1 MCLSGHKPETH
12 RSEPFAKGAA
22 KCVKFA
28 KVKRRNNDFLA
39 KVVRAEIF
47 GARSAGAVSFQLDV
61 DAYGSPQ
68 AVRDFSK
75 LRHALS
81 LTGVEP
87 SQFSPRDV
95 LEFSFAIGRSL
106 KGIVMKHRE
115 MSTHQVDVKF
125 NRIHPKAVGKL
136 EPRERVLRCKSCRTT
151 VTNDHKVCREAHTIE
166 PMTYEVL
173 ARRLRPRSFDELIG
187 QEHVVRV
194 LRHALD
200 HGRLHHAYL
209 FTGTRG
215 VGKTTIARILAKCM
229 NCEKG
234 VTATP
239 CSECSSCQ
247 EISEGRFPD
256 LVEVDAAS
264 RTRVEQTR
272 ELLENV
278 PYAPTR
284 GRFKVY
290 LIDEV
295 HMLSQSSFNA
305 LLKTL
310 EEPPDHVRF
319 LLATTD
325 AKKVPVTVLSRC
337 LQLQL
342 KNLLPER
349 ITPYLE
355 RILEADGVGFDKA
368 SIVALARAG
377 HGSMRD
383 ALSLTDQAISY
394 CGGALAEQDVFGML
408 GAVRHES
415 LDVLIS
421 ALIRQDAAATMS
433 AIEGLSELGV
443 DFADVLDQLTL
454 IIHQAAVQQALG
466 DVRGSSSMARLAAW
480 DPASLQLAYQIA
492 IIAARDLPLAPDP
505 RCGFEM
511 AMLRLLAFRPGDRLP
526 ADQSGQGPAK
536 SEQPPLDEEPAAAGK
551 AANTS
556 TQAMPRD
563 SPADEVSSN
572 STPPDQA
579 PLDWHTLTNA
589 LQADPL
595 VVQLAR
601 HAWCIGWDGR
611 NLRLG
616 VDKQY
621 EPSVEPESIQALAE
635 ALGRI
640 LDAPIELDI
649 SYAPPC
655 EETPVERDQRIE
667 QGRASKARALI
678 ESDPFVRFLVSEFK
692 ATIESESIE
701 LVGVNNP

>member
-1 MCLSGHKPETH
+1 ML
-12 RSEPFAKGAA
+12 GAGSA
-22 KCVKFA
+22 C
-28 KVKRRNNDFLA
+28 
-39 KVVRAEIF
+39 
-47 GARSAGAVSFQLDV
+47 ARPFQLDV
-61 DAYGSPQ
+61 DACRIPQ
-68 AVRDFSK
+68 AVGDFGE

-81 LTGVEP
+81 FTSVEP
-87 SQFSPRDV
+87 PQFGPRDV
-95 LEFSFAIGRSL
+95 LEFSFAVGRSF
-106 KGIVMKHRE
+106 KGIVMKHGE
-115 MSTHQVDVKF
+115 MSIHQLDVEF
-125 NRIHPKAVGKL
+125 NRVYPKAIGKC
-136 EPRERVLRCKSCRTT
+136 EPRDCVLRRKTRSTAM
-151 VTNDHKVCREAHTIE
+151 TNDHKVCREAHTIDA
-166 PMTYEVL
+166 MTYEVL

-200 HGRLHHAYL
+200 HARLHHAYL

-229 NCEKG
+229 NCEQG
-234 VTATP
+234 VTAEP
-239 CSECSSCQ
+239 CLECSSCQ

-368 SIVALARAG
+368 SVEALARAG

-383 ALSLTDQAISY
+383 ALSLTDQAIAY
-394 CGGALAEQDVFGML
+394 CGGALAAQDVFGML
-408 GAVRHES
+408 GAVRQES
-415 LDVLIS
+415 LDVLVA
-421 ALIRQDAAATMS
+421 ALINQDASATMS
-433 AIEGLSELGV
+433 AIEGLSELGL
-443 DFADVLDQLTL
+443 DFADVLDELTR

-466 DVRGSSSMARLAAW
+466 DVRGSSSVARLAAW
-480 DPASLQLAYQIA
+480 DPADLQLAYQIV

-511 AMLRLLAFRPGDRLP
+511 AMLRVLAFRPADRLP
-526 ADQSGQGPAK
+526 IDQSEQGPDESERPPLKVERAVDGGEAAESLVKAK
-536 SEQPPLDEEPAAAGK
+536 SRSAHPDEIAP
-551 AANTS
+551 
-556 TQAMPRD
+556 D
-563 SPADEVSSN
+563 SNPS
-572 STPPDQA
+572 DQA
-579 PLDWHTLTNA
+579 RLDWHALADA

-601 HAWCIGWDGR
+601 HAWCVDWDGQK
-611 NLRLG
+611 LHLG

-621 EPSVEPESIQALAE
+621 EPSVEPESIRALSELLA
-635 ALGRI
+635 RM
-640 LDAPIELDI
+640 LDAPIELEI
-649 SYAPPC
+649 SYAPPL
-655 EETPVERDQRIE
+655 EETPVERDRRIE

-678 ESDPFVRFLVSEFK
+678 ESDPFVRFLVNEFK
-692 ATIESESIE
+692 ATIESESIQ

>member
-1 MCLSGHKPETH
+1 
-12 RSEPFAKGAA
+12 
-22 KCVKFA
+22 
-28 KVKRRNNDFLA
+28 
-39 KVVRAEIF
+39 
-47 GARSAGAVSFQLDV
+47 
-61 DAYGSPQ
+61 
-68 AVRDFSK
+68 
-75 LRHALS
+75 
-81 LTGVEP
+81 
-87 SQFSPRDV
+87 
-95 LEFSFAIGRSL
+95 
-106 KGIVMKHRE
+106 
-115 MSTHQVDVKF
+115 
-125 NRIHPKAVGKL
+125 
-136 EPRERVLRCKSCRTT
+136 
-151 VTNDHKVCREAHTIE
+151 
-166 PMTYEVL
+166 MTYEVL

-200 HGRLHHAYL
+200 HARLHHAYL

-229 NCEKG
+229 NCEQG
-234 VTATP
+234 ISASP
-239 CSECSSCQ
+239 CLECLSCK

-278 PYAPTR
+278 PYAPAR
-284 GRFKVY
+284 GRYKVY

-349 ITPYLE
+349 IAPYLE
-355 RILEADGVGFDKA
+355 QVLEADGVAFDKR
-368 SIVALARAG
+368 SVEALARAG

-394 CGGALAEQDVFGML
+394 CSGTLSEQDVYGML

-415 LDVLIS
+415 LD
-421 ALIRQDAAATMS
+421 ALLTALVDQDAAATMR

-443 DFADVLDQLTL
+443 DFGDVLEQMTL
-454 IIHQAAVQQALG
+454 IIHQAAVNQALG
-466 DVRGSSSMARLAAW
+466 GGRSSPGTARLAAW

-511 AMLRLLAFRPGDRLP
+511 AMLRLLAFQPGGT
-526 ADQSGQGPAK
+526 SGGRQNKATSQVDPPTSEAQIEASQASNRTSVHQTATK
-536 SEQPPLDEEPAAAGK
+536 SDEREGVAA
-551 AANTS
+551 
-556 TQAMPRD
+556 PRG
-563 SPADEVSSN
+563 DEDVVHQQVSSE
-572 STPPDQA
+572 
-579 PLDWHTLTNA
+579 PLDWHAITA
-589 LQADPL
+589 SLQADPL
-595 VVQLAR
+595 VMQLAR
-601 HAWCIGWDGR
+601 HAWCVSWDGR
-611 NLRLG
+611 ELCLG
-616 VDKQY
+616 VDEQY
-621 EPSVEPESIQALAE
+621 APSVESESIQKLSD
-635 ALGRI
+635 I
-640 LDAPIELDI
+640 LRKVIDSNLELKV
-649 SYAPPC
+649 SYARPQ
-655 EETPVERDQRIE
+655 EETPAARSL
-667 QGRASKARALI
+667 RARQASVSKARALI
-678 ESDPFVRFLVSEFK
+678 ESDPFVRFLVEELR
-692 ATIESESIE
+692 ATIDSESIE
-701 LVGVNNP
+701 LVGVNNR

>member
-1 MCLSGHKPETH
+1 
-12 RSEPFAKGAA
+12 
-22 KCVKFA
+22 
-28 KVKRRNNDFLA
+28 
-39 KVVRAEIF
+39 
-47 GARSAGAVSFQLDV
+47 
-61 DAYGSPQ
+61 
-68 AVRDFSK
+68 
-75 LRHALS
+75 
-81 LTGVEP
+81 
-87 SQFSPRDV
+87 
-95 LEFSFAIGRSL
+95 
-106 KGIVMKHRE
+106 
-115 MSTHQVDVKF
+115 
-125 NRIHPKAVGKL
+125 
-136 EPRERVLRCKSCRTT
+136 
-151 VTNDHKVCREAHTIE
+151 
-166 PMTYEVL
+166 MTYEVL

-200 HGRLHHAYL
+200 HARLHHAYL

-229 NCEKG
+229 NCEQG
-234 VTATP
+234 ISATP
-239 CSECSSCQ
+239 CLECANCK

-278 PYAPTR
+278 PYAPAS

-349 ITPYLE
+349 IAPYLE
-355 RILEADGVGFDKA
+355 QMLEADGVTFDKG
-368 SIVALARAG
+368 SVEALARAG

-394 CGGALAEQDVFGML
+394 CSGELSEQDVYGML

-415 LDVLIS
+415 LD
-421 ALIRQDAAATMS
+421 ALIAALVDQDAAATME

-443 DFADVLDQLTL
+443 DFGDVLEQMTL
-454 IIHQAAVQQALG
+454 IIHQAAVNQALG
-466 DVRGSSSMARLAAW
+466 GARSSAGSTRLAAW

-511 AMLRLLAFRPGDRLP
+511 AMLRLLAFRPGDGTSDGKQTPVRTH
-526 ADQSGQGPAK
+526 ADPPGSEGETVK
-536 SEQPPLDEEPAAAGK
+536 SQELKENRVNRVPSDSENLERAAALK
-551 AANTS
+551 
-556 TQAMPRD
+556 RD
-563 SPADEVSSN
+563 QEIVHQPVSSE
-572 STPPDQA
+572 
-579 PLDWHTLTNA
+579 PLDWHAITA
-589 LQADPL
+589 SLQAEPL
-595 VVQLAR
+595 VIQLAR
-601 HAWCIGWDGR
+601 HAWCMSWDGR
-611 NLRLG
+611 ELRLG
-616 VDKQY
+616 VDEQY
-621 EPSVEPESIQALAE
+621 EPSVESESIQKLCE
-635 ALGRI
+635 CLRKEI
-640 LDAPIELDI
+640 DSNLELKV
-649 SYAPPC
+649 SYARPQ
-655 EETPVERDQRIE
+655 EETPAERTRRVEQAS
-667 QGRASKARALI
+667 ASKARALI
-678 ESDPFVRFLVSEFK
+678 ESDPIVRFLVEEFQAAIDSE
-692 ATIESESIE
+692 TIE
-701 LVGVNNP
+701 LVGVNNK

>member
-1 MCLSGHKPETH
+1 
-12 RSEPFAKGAA
+12 
-22 KCVKFA
+22 
-28 KVKRRNNDFLA
+28 
-39 KVVRAEIF
+39 
-47 GARSAGAVSFQLDV
+47 
-61 DAYGSPQ
+61 
-68 AVRDFSK
+68 
-75 LRHALS
+75 
-81 LTGVEP
+81 
-87 SQFSPRDV
+87 
-95 LEFSFAIGRSL
+95 
-106 KGIVMKHRE
+106 
-115 MSTHQVDVKF
+115 
-125 NRIHPKAVGKL
+125 
-136 EPRERVLRCKSCRTT
+136 
-151 VTNDHKVCREAHTIE
+151 
-166 PMTYEVL
+166 MTYEVL
-173 ARRLRPRSFDELIG
+173 ARRLRPRSFDELLG

-229 NCEKG
+229 NCEQG
-234 VTATP
+234 ISATP
-239 CSECSSCQ
+239 CLQCTSCK

-284 GRFKVY
+284 GRYKVY

-310 EEPPDHVRF
+310 EEPPHHVRF

-349 ITPYLE
+349 IAPYLE
-355 RILEADGVGFDKA
+355 QMLEADGVAFDKG
-368 SIVALARAG
+368 SVEALARAG
-377 HGSMRD
+377 RGSMRD

-394 CGGALAEQDVFGML
+394 GSGALKEQDVYAML

-415 LDVLIS
+415 LD
-421 ALIRQDAAATMS
+421 ALIAALVDKDAAATMQ

-454 IIHQAAVQQALG
+454 IVHQAAVNQALAG
-466 DVRGSSSMARLAAW
+466 GRSSQGHARLADW

-511 AMLRLLAFRPGDRLP
+511 AMLRLLAFRPRDGGSDDGKNQP
-526 ADQSGQGPAK
+526 APQADTPGLK
-536 SEQPPLDEEPAAAGK
+536 SQTAHSQASKMTSANRVPSTPKNPAAEAVRKDKDVEHK
-551 AANTS
+551 AN
-556 TQAMPRD
+556 QK
-563 SPADEVSSN
+563 SSA
-572 STPPDQA
+572 SA
-579 PLDWHTLTNA
+579 LDWHAITA
-589 LQADPL
+589 SLQADPL
-595 VVQLAR
+595 VIQLAR
-601 HAWCIGWDGR
+601 HAWCMRWDGR
-611 NLRLG
+611 ELCLG
-616 VDKQY
+616 VDERY
-621 EPSVEPESIQALAE
+621 ARSVEDESIQK
-635 ALGRI
+635 LGDCLKKVI
-640 LDAPIELDI
+640 DSSLELNV
-649 SYAPPC
+649 SYAQPK
-655 EETPVERDQRIE
+655 EETPAQRSKRIE
-667 QGRASKARALI
+667 RANASKAHSLLK
-678 ESDPFVRFLVSEFK
+678 SDPFVGFLVKEFR
-692 ATIESESIE
+692 AAIDLESIE
-701 LVGVNNP
+701 LAGVNNK